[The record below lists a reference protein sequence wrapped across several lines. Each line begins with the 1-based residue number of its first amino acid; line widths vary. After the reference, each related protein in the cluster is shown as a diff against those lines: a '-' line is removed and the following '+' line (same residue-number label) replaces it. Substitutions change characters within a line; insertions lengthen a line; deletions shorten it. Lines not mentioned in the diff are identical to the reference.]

1 MSQNNEIKDPGI
13 GTKFDQNVRRII
25 NADGTYNVVRKGS
38 RTGLK
43 DIFKYLVEIS
53 WGKFFIIL
61 FSSYIILN
69 ILFTCIY
76 LIVGFENIAGINPEE
91 GPVFFQAFFFS
102 IQTFTTVGYG
112 VLAPL
117 GIATQSVAAVEAF
130 VGFLSFSLATGLLYG
145 RFSRPQ
151 ARMLFAD
158 HLVYSKYEEGYSLKF
173 KLTNQRDVVLQD
185 VEAKIIV
192 MFNAKNENG
201 EITRKYFQLPLTL
214 PRVEIMALT
223 WTLVHK
229 IDEESPF
236 WKKSKNEIIQ
246 QQPEFLV
253 LVNGYDEIYSERT
266 RARKSYVASDIIWN
280 KNFET
285 IFHSKA
291 DGTVELDVRDINKVI
306 DE

>member
-1 MSQNNEIKDPGI
+1 MSKNNQINDPGI

-25 NADGTYNVVRKGS
+25 NADGSYNVVRKGT
-38 RTGLK
+38 RTGIK

-53 WGKFFIIL
+53 WGKFFLIL
-61 FSSYIILN
+61 FSSYILLN
-69 ILFTCIY
+69 LVFTCIY
-76 LIVGFENIAGINPEE
+76 LAFGFENIAGINPEE

-112 VLAPL
+112 TLAPL
-117 GIATQSVAAVEAF
+117 GVGTQSVAAVEAF

-158 HLVYSKYEEGYSLKF
+158 HLVYSKYENGYSLKF
-173 KLTNQRDVVLQD
+173 KLTNHRDVVLQD
-185 VEAKIIV
+185 VEAKVIA
-192 MFNAKNENG
+192 MFNEINEQG
-201 EITRKYFQLPLTL
+201 EFTRRYYQLPLTL

-229 IDEESPF
+229 IDEESPL
-236 WKKSKNEIIQ
+236 WNKSQEDIIQ

-253 LVNGYDEIYSERT
+253 LVNGFDEVYSERT
-266 RARKSYVASDIIWN
+266 RARKSYIANDIIWN

-285 IFHSKA
+285 IFHSKP
-291 DGTVELDVRDINKVI
+291 DGTVHMDVRDINKVI